1 MAGSLEQFSV
11 LMFSN
16 FFAPLLNYAGHD
28 SPPLLKEKECLRIA
42 IQKEL
47 SIHIIEFLIEKY
59 DVAAAREQET
69 DASNFNIDSMKGG

>member
-11 LMFSN
+11 LVFPN

-28 SPPLLKEKECLRIA
+28 SPPLLKEKECHSIA

-47 SIHIIEFLIEKY
+47 SIHIMKFLI
-59 DVAAAREQET
+59 
-69 DASNFNIDSMKGG
+69 